1 MKNYAHPIDDFYQTL
16 YDNFNHAFENSWVI
30 KPDRFIWHLTI
41 PENRGSI
48 KRNGILKGHHN
59 YAVFANNIIPA
70 EESMMLFWPLPI
82 DLYDHWKISLVE
94 FYALY
99 DFWRIDTHA
108 FEAEWRI
115 DPVLAK
121 DLKAYFLESP
131 SHYICTRSNI
141 PPDALKLYRYGDQQT
156 SIKYI
161 PNEYASIRQS
171 PILKAA

>member
-1 MKNYAHPIDDFYQTL
+1 MKNYALPIDDFQQSR
-16 YDNFNHAFENSWVI
+16 YDDFNHAFENSWVI
-30 KPDRFIWHLTI
+30 KPARFVWHVTI

-82 DLYDHWKISLVE
+82 DHYDHWNLSLAE

-99 DFWRIDTHA
+99 DFWRIDTHT
-108 FEAEWRI
+108 FDAEWRI
-115 DPVLAK
+115 DPSLAK
-121 DLKAYFLESP
+121 DLSAYQLESKR
-131 SHYICTRSNI
+131 HYICTRSNI
-141 PPDALKLYRYGDQQT
+141 PSDALRLFRYEGQQT
-156 SIKYI
+156 SIKFI